1 MKLSVVMST
10 YNREH
15 LLPETIES
23 VLNQS
28 FEDFEFIIIDDASTD
43 NTYNL
48 IKKYNDSRIILLRN
62 KTNKGPTFNYHVMQH
77 IAKGRYI
84 AHTDDD
90 DISCTQRFEKQLNC
104 LENNPDI
111 NLLGTFIETFGE
123 NARPSWCFYTEPEQ
137 LDFAMN
143 LYNPICHS
151 SIMYDTKFVKENF
164 INYDI
169 GCKCAQDYDFYKQII
184 LKGGKLANI
193 TDVLVKY
200 RMHKKRLTDEYK
212 TMQIQINVAEKVKQE
227 LLLRFFNEQEKNKFS
242 ELMFD
247 FPFNCYNLE
256 NVAEGLE
263 MLRNKAG
270 KIGKYKEESI
280 NTIIENVK
288 NNKFRF

>member
-15 LLPETIES
+15 LLAETIES

-48 IKKYNDSRIILLRN
+48 IKKYHDSRIVLFRN
-62 KTNKGPTFNYHVMQH
+62 KENKGPTFNYHIMQY

-90 DISCTQRFEKQLNC
+90 DISCKQRFEKQLNY

-123 NARPSWCFYTEPEQ
+123 NKRPSWVFYTEPEQ

-143 LYNPICHS
+143 FYNPICHS
-151 SIMYDTKFVKENF
+151 SIMYDTKFTGENF
-164 INYDI
+164 INYNI

-184 LKGGKLANI
+184 LKGGKLANL

-212 TMQIQINVAEKVKQE
+212 TMQIQINVAEKVKKE
-227 LLLRFFNEQEKNKFS
+227 LLSRFFNEAEKNKFS

-256 NVAEGLE
+256 NAIEGLE
-263 MLRNKAG
+263 MLQTNAL
-270 KIGKYKEESI
+270 KIGKYNADDI
-280 NTIIENVK
+280 NTIIKSVK